1 MYACYPAVWR
11 LRKENLDPKASLG
24 LASEFKAILDLLR
37 EDKASNKTA
46 CGGKF
51 LPLTCRELRAPGCVC
66 VSKEVWLWRESHGL
80 NYPRLN

>member
-1 MYACYPAVWR
+1 MDACYPAVRR

-24 LASEFKAILDLLR
+24 LAREFKTILGLLR

-46 CGGKF
+46 GGGKF
-51 LPLTCRELRAPGCVC
+51 LPRTGQELRAPGCVC